1 MKFIGNF
8 PKDGRV
14 VAEFDGWVLAERT
27 TMSQGKWVS
36 LKLFWEKGKLE
47 TKANYWI
54 GWDKESGKL
63 AHTRDRW
70 VLENNNPELFGK
82 LIEVLGREFGK

>member
-1 MKFIGNF
+1 MKFNGNF
-8 PKDGRV
+8 PKDGRA

-36 LKLFWEKGKLE
+36 LKLFWGKGKLE
-47 TKANYWI
+47 TKANYWL
-54 GWDKESGKL
+54 GWDRTSGKL

-70 VLENNNPELFGK
+70 VLEKNNPELFGRV
-82 LIEVLGREFGK
+82 IGVLERVFEK